1 MSLTCHGTI
10 GQMRKLDFVYFDAG
24 GGHRAAANA
33 LRQVM
38 EQQQRRCEIRMVNL
52 QELLDT
58 LDVSRRIREADVTS
72 GASQISVHPHLRG
85 RGHGKQRHRGVAWRP
100 EHGLAPGS

>member
-1 MSLTCHGTI
+1 
-10 GQMRKLDFVYFDAG
+10 MRKLDFVYFDAG

-38 EQQQRRCEIRMVNL
+38 ELEERRCEIRMVNL

-58 LDVSRRIREADVTS
+58 LDVFRKVTGLRLAKVLPWEEAAFFFLTS
-72 GASQISVHPHLRG
+72 LL
-85 RGHGKQRHRGVAWRP
+85 VAQSYLLLLP
-100 EHGLAPGS
+100 ENAR